1 MSMLSRAQEGYTI
14 SMTTVAEVA
23 TCDGFTVEAPD
34 GALGWVE
41 ESWLDA
47 TDHPGAFAVRTAEG
61 RRALLSADA
70 VQAIDLDTLE
80 LFVAPDAVML
90 ELEAPRITSLDGDAV
105 ASWRTTGATVEHSS
119 VLAPHAKPAAP
130 SLAASRAASQ
140 HAERPFPQI
149 IAIGLACLAALIAIE
164 ITLAF
169 TIAYLVTGHPA
180 Y

>member
-1 MSMLSRAQEGYTI
+1 MLSRAQEGYTV

-47 TDHPGAFAVRTAEG
+47 TDHPGAFAVRTADG

-70 VQAIDLDTLE
+70 VQAIDLDTQE
-80 LFVAPDAVML
+80 LFVATDAVML
-90 ELEAPRITSLDGDAV
+90 ELEAPRITGLDGDAV
-105 ASWRTTGATVEHSS
+105 ASWRSTGATVEHPV
-119 VLAPHAKPAAP
+119 VLAPHATPTAP
-130 SLAASRAASQ
+130 SLAASRSAT
-140 HAERPFPQI
+140 HHTERPFVQVV
-149 IAIGLACLAALIAIE
+149 AIGLACLVALIAIE
-164 ITLAF
+164 IALAF

>member
-1 MSMLSRAQEGYTI
+1 MLSRAQEGYTV

-47 TDHPGAFAVRTAEG
+47 ADHPGAFAVRTAEG
-61 RRALLSADA
+61 RRALLPADA
-70 VQAIDLDTLE
+70 VQAVDLDTQE
-80 LFVAPDAVML
+80 LFVAADAVLL
-90 ELEAPRITSLDGDAV
+90 ELEAPRIASLDGDAV
-105 ASWRTTGATVEHSS
+105 ASWRTTGAMVEPS
-119 VLAPHAKPAAP
+119 VLAPHAKPPAP
-130 SLAASRAASQ
+130 SLAASRAATS
-140 HAERPFPQI
+140 HSERPFLQVV
-149 IAIGLACLAALIAIE
+149 AISLCCLAALVAVE

-169 TIAYLVTGHPA
+169 AVAYLVTGHPA